1 MFYLTYIEDKE
12 RSGNMFS
19 DYGLLIHEVLEK
31 YFRDELEIFQ
41 MSDYYRDNYDRMVV
55 SPAPPFIKTDTYF
68 KQGWEFFENFEFNR
82 DDYEVLV
89 IEDKIDVDLSDFN
102 IVVKPDLVLKDK
114 KTGKVI
120 LLDYKTSIIEKKGK
134 IAKKDKEKLD
144 GYKRQMTM
152 YAKYLKTKDVF
163 IDEVW
168 LWFIRQEDNKITK
181 FVINT
186 SDEEAVVD
194 WITDTVS
201 LIRLEEE
208 FPAKIDKFFCSELC
222 SVSSFCVPFI
232 KFKEQN
238 V

>member
-1 MFYLTYIEDKE
+1 
-12 RSGNMFS
+12 
-19 DYGLLIHEVLEK
+19 
-31 YFRDELEIFQ
+31 

-55 SPAPPFIKTDTYF
+55 SPAPPFIRTDTYF

-89 IEDKIDVDLSDFN
+89 IEDKIDVDLSEFN
-102 IVVKPDLVLKDK
+102 LVVKPDLVLKDK

-134 IAKKDKEKLD
+134 IAKKDREKLD

-152 YAKYLKTKDVF
+152 YAKYLKTKGVV
-163 IDEVW
+163 IDEAW
-168 LWFIRQEDNKITK
+168 LWFVRQEDNKIYK

-186 SDEEAVVD
+186 IDEAEVTK
-194 WITDTVS
+194 WIVGTVH
-201 LIRLEEE
+201 LIKAEEE
-208 FPAKIDKFFCSELC
+208 FPPTINNFFCGELC
-222 SVSSFCVPFI
+222 SVSSFCVPYI